1 MGQIFVAFS
10 EYLNFKNIE
19 KKANKIILFC
29 MVIGWQTVVMS
40 KTQYNVNNL
49 RISFEVKDNLNQM
62 GSKRKVIIL
71 LFFEVLR
78 RFLKLLF

>member
-1 MGQIFVAFS
+1 
-10 EYLNFKNIE
+10 
-19 KKANKIILFC
+19 

-62 GSKRKVIIL
+62 GSKRKVIIS
-71 LFFEVLR
+71 LFF
-78 RFLKLLF
+78 